1 MSSLNSHLIISYLDA
16 FEKMCLNDSLI
27 KNNKS
32 ETLMMLIVAPIGN
45 SIELLDVAKNKR
57 DYLSAYDF

>member
-1 MSSLNSHLIISYLDA
+1 
-16 FEKMCLNDSLI
+16 
-27 KNNKS
+27 